1 MNIQESLVEVMREIS
16 HVGKKERNQAQGF
29 NFRGI
34 DAVVN
39 AVGPALRKHS
49 VVVAPTI
56 LSADYST
63 VEVGKNRTPM
73 REATLLVK
81 YTFYGVDGDSL
92 EAVAPGE
99 ALDSGDKATAKAMS
113 VAFRTCLLQTL
124 ALPTDDK
131 DPDADSYE
139 RAAAE
144 PFLTEKPEPKKEP
157 IQADTLKR
165 CTSLALKLDEV
176 RGEEWSIYREKH
188 PKYKETQKDVEAA
201 EKFLKALIQEQELEL
216 KSSAGVE

>member
-1 MNIQESLVEVMREIS
+1 MTVQQSLVEVMREIS

-39 AVGPALRKHS
+39 AVGPALRKHG
-49 VVVAPTI
+49 VLVAPTVI
-56 LSADYST
+56 SAEYST
-63 VEVGKNRTPM
+63 VEIGKNRTPM
-73 REATLLVK
+73 REATVLVK
-81 YTFYGVDGDSL
+81 YTFYDSQGDSL

-99 ALDSGDKATAKAMS
+99 ALDVGDKATAKAMS

-124 ALPTDDK
+124 TLPTDEK

-144 PFLTEKPEPKKEP
+144 PFPIQTLPENEP
-157 IQADTLKR
+157 IQADTLKT
-165 CTSLALKLDEV
+165 CSSLVKKLDEP
-176 RGEEWSIYREKH
+176 RQEEWEIYKDKH
-188 PKYKETQKDVEAA
+188 PSYKETQRNAEAA
-201 EKFLKALIQEQELEL
+201 EKFLKALIQEQEFEL

>member
-1 MNIQESLVEVMREIS
+1 MTIQESLVEVMREIS

-81 YTFYGVDGDSL
+81 YTFYDSQGDSL

-124 ALPTDDK
+124 ALPTDEK

-139 RAAAE
+139 RATTE
-144 PFLTEKPEPKKEP
+144 PFFVDESNQP
-157 IQADTLKR
+157 IQADLLKR
-165 CTSLALKLDEV
+165 CTSLAMKLDEV
-176 RGEEWSIYREKH
+176 RQEEWDIYREKH
-188 PKYKETQKDVEAA
+188 PKYKETQKNAEAA

-216 KSSAGVE
+216 KSTAGLE